1 MDLEESVRP
10 TLKYWM
16 DFGIIGPLFDSN
28 CLLGQIMMLF
38 KLDRAVKGRA
48 KEEKTQHL
56 KDAVVAA
63 EVRIFYFIFFTNFED
78 RR

>member
-1 MDLEESVRP
+1 
-10 TLKYWM
+10 M
-16 DFGIIGPLFDSN
+16 DFGIICPLFDSK

-38 KLDRAVKGRA
+38 KLDRAVKGHA

-63 EVRIFYFIFFTNFED
+63 EVRIFIHFFTTFED